1 MSPAGGELQR
11 RLGLPSLTSLVVANM
26 IGVGIFTTSG
36 LILGQV
42 HDPRLLLALWLLG
55 GVIALCGALS
65 YGELAAAMPRAGGE
79 YVFLSRLGH
88 PLLGFLSG
96 WVSLFAGFSAPIAA
110 AAIACTAYLARAF
123 PGLLAGGAAADAAE
137 GATTGV
143 VPRLLAVLLI
153 GVFTAIHRRGLELG
167 SRVQNALTL
176 LKLALILGLVAAGF
190 ALGSGDLGHLTPG
203 GTTPAPAP
211 SGWSGWQA
219 AGLSLMWILFAYSGW
234 NAAAYLGS
242 EARDPGRTLPRSL
255 LLGTAL
261 VTALYLALNLLFV
274 YAADPRELA
283 GEVAVGS
290 LAVGNLFGPG
300 WERAL
305 SLMISLALLS
315 SLSAAVILGP
325 RVYHAMA
332 ADGLFLGFA
341 REVHP
346 RFGVPSR
353 SVLLQGGLAAM
364 MAAAGTFDQILT
376 FMGFAL
382 GIFPLLA
389 VLAVYRLRRRV
400 GRPPG
405 AAALLAPPVF
415 VLTSA
420 AILVLAFRE
429 RPVESLV
436 ALVTVALGVPAYALL
451 RRRRSGPGHGGS

>member
-1 MSPAGGELQR
+1 MSPGGGELQR

-36 LILGQV
+36 LILAQV

-123 PGLLAGGAAADAAE
+123 PDLLAGSAAGDAA
-137 GATTGV
+137 GDGIGV
-143 VPRLLAVLLI
+143 LPRLLAVLLI

-167 SRVQNALTL
+167 SRVQNALTV

-190 ALGSGDLGHLTPG
+190 ALGSGDLGHLAPD
-203 GTTPAPAP
+203 GTTPAPAS
-211 SGWSGWQA
+211 SGWAGWQA
-219 AGLSLMWILFAYSGW
+219 AGLSLMWVLFAYSGW

-255 LLGTAL
+255 VLGTAL

-274 YAADPRELA
+274 YAAAPRELA

-305 SLMISLALLS
+305 SLMISVALLS

-332 ADGLFLGFA
+332 ADGLFPGFA

-353 SVLLQGGLAAM
+353 SVLLQGGLAAV

-400 GRPPG
+400 GRPRGPG
-405 AAALLAPPVF
+405 ALLAPPVF
-415 VLTSA
+415 VLASL

-429 RPVESLV
+429 RPVESSV
-436 ALVTVALGVPAYALL
+436 ALVTVAAGVPAYALL
-451 RRRRSGPGHGGS
+451 RRRHTGAGAAGA